1 MKERTM
7 VIDGG
12 DANFSHDDDES
23 KQDAQMKRIRRR
35 KQRLKTER
43 CQNQKGLAC

>member
-12 DANFSHDDDES
+12 DANYSHEDDEGNR
-23 KQDAQMKRIRRR
+23 DAQMKRIRHR
-35 KQRLKTER
+35 KQAAK
-43 CQNQKGLAC
+43 N